1 MLFVAK
7 ENKKMITDAKLDCPY
22 LPTACPRVRTDK
34 MPLSLA
40 RDYMT
45 SLAPDTDT
53 REAILSVVE
62 KWLDNPN
69 TGEPLSSIRTILD
82 SIRLLPR
89 GDKRL
94 KSMNTLVRTLGQP
107 DVFAIFL
114 DMVRAASQRLGT
126 REQAL
131 SEISRKSSKHAV
143 YGWCGQTRLALSSIE
158 PNHNTLKPEI
168 GVQNFLGKTPTS
180 AWALSMH
187 IWQPNALAKGF
198 SCGRQTVPNVIAEP
212 PHSHPFD
219 FASMVVIGE
228 MHQSIYTQLDPQQQ
242 SPIQKE
248 ATIQKGRYDG
258 IILEHVHGVWPPHE
272 HRETGELM
280 TLEDRILMKSG
291 DSYYM
296 SCDTIHDVQID
307 ANVASKKPAITLFL
321 RSESFVKPHVYMASS
336 MADFHEIHP
345 NLKDQGYPLSENDW
359 DEKLK
364 LVADYVRGKNSTL
377 NLDHVV
383 KYDNEYAFFHR

>member
-1 MLFVAK
+1 
-7 ENKKMITDAKLDCPY
+7 MITNAKLGSPH
-22 LPTACPRVRTDK
+22 LPIACPSMRTDK
-34 MPLSLA
+34 MSLCLI

-45 SLAPDTDT
+45 SLESDIDI
-53 REAILSVVE
+53 REAILAVVE
-62 KWLDNPN
+62 KWLDKPS
-69 TGEPLSSIRTILD
+69 TVEPLSSIRAILD

-89 GDKRL
+89 GNKRL
-94 KSMNTLVRTLGQP
+94 KSMNTLVQTLGQP
-107 DVFAIFL
+107 EIFATFL
-114 DMVRAASQRLGT
+114 DMLCDSSQRLGT

-131 SEISRKSSKHAV
+131 SEISRKSTKHAV
-143 YGWCGQTRLALSSIE
+143 YGWCGQTRLALSSTE
-158 PNHNTLKPEI
+158 PNNNTLKPEI
-168 GVQNFLGKTPTS
+168 GVQDFLGKTPTS

-187 IWQPNALAKGF
+187 IWQPNPLAKGF
-198 SCGRQTVPNVIAEP
+198 FCGNQTVPNVIAEP

-228 MHQSIYTQLDPQQQ
+228 MHQSIYTQLD
-242 SPIQKE
+242 SEKHLIQKE
-248 ATIQKGRYDG
+248 ATIEKGRYDG
-258 IILEHVHGVWPPHE
+258 IILEHVHGVWPPHD
-272 HRETGELM
+272 HREPSELR
-280 TLEDRILMKSG
+280 TLEDRVLIKAG

-307 ANVASKKPAITLFL
+307 ANIASNKPAITLFL

-336 MADFHEIHP
+336 MADFHTIHP
-345 NLKDQGYPLSENDW
+345 YLKNQGYPLPENDW

-364 LVADYVRGKNSTL
+364 LVANYVRGKRSTL